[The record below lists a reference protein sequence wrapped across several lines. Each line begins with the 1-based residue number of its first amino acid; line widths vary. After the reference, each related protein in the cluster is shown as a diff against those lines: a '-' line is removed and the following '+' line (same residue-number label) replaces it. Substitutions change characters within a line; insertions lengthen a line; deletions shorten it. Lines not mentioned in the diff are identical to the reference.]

1 MRISAP
7 ALAATIAL
15 SLGLAAPASA
25 QQVGP
30 TIVVDVAS
38 GQVLQADRAG
48 TPWLPASLTKMMT
61 AYVALSQVRQGR
73 VSMNTGLTVSQRAAR
88 ATPSKMGF
96 RPGTV
101 VTIDNALKIIMV
113 KSANDVSVT
122 IAEGLGGSV
131 ENFAAMMN
139 AEARRLGMTATRFVN
154 PNGLPATGQ
163 QTSARDMAVLARALM
178 REFPEQSLL
187 WRMPAI
193 RYGNRV
199 MRNHNHLIGRYPGAD
214 GFKTGFTCASGFNVV
229 ATATR
234 GGRQL
239 IVVVLGATSARGRA
253 ETAAG
258 LFERH
263 FAGYGGSGVA
273 VDGIQNDTVSGPPD
287 IRDQAC
293 RRRGRG
299 PAYIESGEDLENE
312 PIASHG
318 DPGNLSYAQMM
329 AQPSARR
336 GTGVQAIAAASG
348 QLPSLLGPYRPS
360 MDPIPVFIGG
370 AAPAPAAAAPMLA
383 STPGSRRVTLP
394 ASGTATL
401 PQPATT
407 GMAPSVTVTT
417 VPAPPVVP
425 AGPGAIGRAVD
436 PAQAPQ
442 GAGTGQRAPGA
453 ISTATPAGQQ
463 TAAPGRPGAIGAPM
477 ALQGAARS
485 AAPAAAQTARSTDE
499 AQRPTVQTGRH
510 AESGRRNPREVR
522 PANSVPGPTARPAPR
537 AAARPAP
544 APIPIV
550 PRS

>member
-15 SLGLAAPASA
+15 SLGLVSPAAA

-48 TPWLPASLTKMMT
+48 TAWLPASLTKMMT

-73 VSMNTGLTVSQRAAR
+73 VTMNTGLTVSQRAAR

-139 AEARRLGMTATRFVN
+139 AEARRLGMTATRFIN
-154 PNGLPATGQ
+154 PNGLPGAGQ

-178 REFPEQSLL
+178 REFPEQSML

-263 FAGYGGSGVA
+263 FGGFGGSGVS
-273 VDGIQNDTVSGPPD
+273 VDGIANDAFSAPAN

-312 PIASHG
+312 PIASTS

-329 AQPSARR
+329 AQPSQRR
-336 GTGVQAIAAASG
+336 SMGIQAFAAIPG
-348 QLPSLLGPYRPS
+348 QVPSLLGPYRPS

-370 AAPAPAAAAPMLA
+370 AGSAPPPATAAPMLA

-394 ASGTATL
+394 ASGTTTL
-401 PQPATT
+401 PQPVAA
-407 GMAPSVTVTT
+407 GMTSTVTT
-417 VPAPPVVP
+417 VAAPAPTP
-425 AGPGAIGRAVD
+425 APAGAIGRAAAPD
-436 PAQAPQ
+436 RAAHAPA
-442 GAGTGQRAPGA
+442 GGQRAHGA
-453 ISTATPAGQQ
+453 IGL
-463 TAAPGRPGAIGAPM
+463 AAPTTQHAAPPTRPGAIGAVGAPM
-477 ALQGAARS
+477 ALQGAAS
-485 AAPAAAQTARSTDE
+485 STASPAPAASRSSDTP
-499 AQRPTVQTGRH
+499 QRPTVQTGRH
-510 AESGRRNPREVR
+510 AETGRRNPREVR
-522 PANSVPGPTARPAPR
+522 PAASTATRPAARPAPR
-537 AAARPAP
+537 PQPAP
-544 APIPIV
+544 TPVV
-550 PRS
+550 PRP

>member
-15 SLGLAAPASA
+15 SLGLAAPAAA

-30 TIVVDVAS
+30 TIVVDVAT

-61 AYVALSQVRQGR
+61 AYVALNQVRQGR

-154 PNGLPATGQ
+154 PNGLPAVGQ

-273 VDGIQNDTVSGPPD
+273 VEGVQNDTFSGPPD

-299 PAYIESGEDLENE
+299 PVYIESGEDLENE

-336 GTGVQAIAAASG
+336 GTGAQAIAAASG

-370 AAPAPAAAAPMLA
+370 AGSAPPPAAAAPMLA

-401 PQPATT
+401 PQPATASMT
-407 GMAPSVTVTT
+407 PTVTVTT
-417 VPAPPVVP
+417 VPAPPAAP
-425 AGPGAIGRAVD
+425 AGAIGRAVD

-442 GAGTGQRAPGA
+442 GTASGHRAPGA
-453 ISTATPAGQQ
+453 IGSATPASQPA
-463 TAAPGRPGAIGAPM
+463 AAPGRPGAIGAPM
-477 ALQGAARS
+477 SLQGAARPATPATQ
-485 AAPAAAQTARSTDE
+485 AARNSDE

-510 AESGRRNPREVR
+510 AESGRRTTREVR
-522 PANSVPGPTARPAPR
+522 PASSTPQPAPRPAPR

>member
-15 SLGLAAPASA
+15 SLGLAAPAAA

-30 TIVVDVAS
+30 TIVVDVAT

-193 RYGNRV
+193 RYGNRI

-263 FAGYGGSGVA
+263 FAGYGGSGAA
-273 VDGIQNDTVSGPPD
+273 VDGIQNDTFSGPPD

-312 PIASHG
+312 PIAAHG

-370 AAPAPAAAAPMLA
+370 AGSAPPPAAAAAPMLA

-401 PQPATT
+401 PQPATAS
-407 GMAPSVTVTT
+407 MAPSVTVTT
-417 VPAPPVVP
+417 IPAPPVAP

-442 GAGTGQRAPGA
+442 GTAAGHRAPGA
-453 ISTATPAGQQ
+453 IGGATQASHPGA
-463 TAAPGRPGAIGAPM
+463 TPGRPGAIGAPM

-485 AAPAAAQTARSTDE
+485 TAPAATQAARSSDE
-499 AQRPTVQTGRH
+499 VQRPTVQSGRH

-522 PANSVPGPTARPAPR
+522 PANSVPRPTSRPAI
-537 AAARPAP
+537 RPAP